1 METTIKHKIL
11 LVDDRPENI
20 LVLENILEEE
30 NREFIKA
37 YSGIEALKCLLKDD
51 FALILLDVQMPE
63 MDGFEAASIIR
74 SREKSKNIPIIF
86 VTAISKEDKN
96 IFKGYEAGAVDFMHK
111 PVNPDIL
118 KSKVKIFL
126 ELDCQK
132 QLLEQQNNEL
142 VFARKNTDNIFNS
155 IEEGLFLLDE
165 EYNIQPQYS
174 AALQS
179 ILDENQIANNNFLS
193 VLKNNINSKDYNNA
207 CDYFDLL
214 FKDDVDEF
222 NFKELNPL
230 INIEYQHINGKVKDK
245 KYLSFH
251 FKRIFEGDQ
260 ISKIMATVMDNTEQI
275 VLENKLKETEAKSKR
290 QVKLLQLFQTEPQLL
305 NEFLQQTKNEIS
317 VIKTEIDKNFS
328 SKKNIES
335 MEVVYRLVHS
345 IKGNA
350 NLLNLEAFA
359 NTAHE
364 FEDML
369 SQLSEKSEINKT
381 EKGQL
386 HSYANQIDTILE
398 EINLLIKKLKQFYEN
413 FNDKNSQSG
422 DLLNNALKD
431 LIKRLNDELIKKV
444 QLNYKDFNS
453 THINP
458 KDFLLIKDV
467 LIQLIRNSMF
477 HGIEEPK
484 DREKNKK
491 SKTAKIILSS
501 NISKDKLTIKVK
513 DDGRGIQIDK
523 LKNIAISSKKCT
535 KDQLGKWDDN
545 KIANLIFEQGIT
557 TSEQANLVAGR
568 GVGMPIIK
576 KKVNQ
581 LGGKIDLNFEVGKF
595 TEFTIEIPIKDVK
608 KEKN

>member
-20 LVLENILEEE
+20 LVLENILEKED
-30 NREFIKA
+30 RVFIKA
-37 YSGIEALKCLLKDD
+37 NSGTEALKCLLKDD

-126 ELDCQK
+126 ELDRQK
-132 QLLEQQNNEL
+132 QLLEKQNKEL
-142 VFARKNTDNIFNS
+142 VLARKNTDNIFKS

-165 EYNIQPQYS
+165 NYNIQPEYS
-174 AALQS
+174 AALEK
-179 ILDENQIANNNFLS
+179 ILDEHQIANSNFLS
-193 VLKNNINSKDYNNA
+193 VIKSKINSNNYNNA

-214 FKDDVDEF
+214 FKDDIDEF

-251 FKRIFEGDQ
+251 FKRIFEDDQ
-260 ISKIMATVMDNTEQI
+260 IYRIMATVMDNTEQI

-305 NEFLQQTKNEIS
+305 NEFLQQTENEIS
-317 VIKTEIDKNFS
+317 IIKTEIDNLFS
-328 SKKNIES
+328 NKKNNES
-335 MEVVYRLVHS
+335 MEIVYRSVHS

-359 NTAHE
+359 NIAHE

-369 SQLSEKSEINKT
+369 NQVNEKSEIDKLD
-381 EKGQL
+381 K
-386 HSYANQIDTILE
+386 NQIQTYVEQIETTLV
-398 EINLLIKKLKQFYEN
+398 EINLLINKLKEFY
-413 FNDKNSQSG
+413 S
-422 DLLNNALKD
+422 
-431 LIKRLNDELIKKV
+431 R
-444 QLNYKDFNS
+444 
-453 THINP
+453 
-458 KDFLLIKDV
+458 
-467 LIQLIRNSMF
+467 
-477 HGIEEPK
+477 
-484 DREKNKK
+484 
-491 SKTAKIILSS
+491 
-501 NISKDKLTIKVK
+501 
-513 DDGRGIQIDK
+513 GRR
-523 LKNIAISSKKCT
+523 SCCESCT
-535 KDQLGKWDDN
+535 
-545 KIANLIFEQGIT
+545 
-557 TSEQANLVAGR
+557 
-568 GVGMPIIK
+568 
-576 KKVNQ
+576 
-581 LGGKIDLNFEVGKF
+581 
-595 TEFTIEIPIKDVK
+595 
-608 KEKN
+608 